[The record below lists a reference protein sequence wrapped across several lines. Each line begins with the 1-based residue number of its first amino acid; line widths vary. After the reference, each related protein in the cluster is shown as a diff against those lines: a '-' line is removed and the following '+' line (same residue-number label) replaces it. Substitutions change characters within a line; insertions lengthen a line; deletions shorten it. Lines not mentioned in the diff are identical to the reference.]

1 MTTSTV
7 GGRRGSPD
15 EAARATRRRALAT
28 GRFRD
33 HDALPSERD
42 LADGLAVSRT
52 TLRRVLATLSED
64 RVLAQ
69 RPAGGTVVNRAP
81 RVETPTPSEPFRL
94 AGFADDMRR
103 RGYEPS
109 SREIERGLV
118 RPTAQDALVL
128 GCSPETPVFRLCR
141 LRYADGL
148 PMALERAVAP
158 SALLGEGSAV
168 GRSLR
173 ATLERQGFGAVR
185 SLDRVQA
192 VLMSDGEA
200 ARLRQGQPRP
210 AGFAGRLPRGRT
222 MLPLLALAVPRRS
235 LRHPVGTEHEDV
247 VAPECQLIAT

>member
-1 MTTSTV
+1 MTTATG
-7 GGRRGSPD
+7 GGRRGSRY
-15 EAARATRRRALAT
+15 EAALATLRRELAT

-42 LADGLAVSRT
+42 LADVLAVSRT
-52 TLRRVLATLSED
+52 TLRRVLATLSEEH
-64 RVLAQ
+64 VLAQ
-69 RPAGGTVVNRAP
+69 RRGTGTIVNRAP
-81 RVETPTPSEPFRL
+81 RVETATPSEPPRL

-103 RGYEPS
+103 RGHEPAR
-109 SREIERGLV
+109 REIERGLV

-158 SALLGEGSAV
+158 LALLGEGSAV

-192 VLMSDGEA
+192 VPMDEGDA
-200 ARLRQGQPRP
+200 ARLDAVKGSPGLLVSR
-210 AGFAGRLPRGRT
+210 ADYLADGRCCLYS
-222 MLPLLALAVPRRS
+222 RS
-235 LRHPVGTEHEDV
+235 LFRADRYDILSERSSQTLSNRDEG
-247 VAPECQLIAT
+247 

>member
-1 MTTSTV
+1 MTAPDV
-7 GGRRGSPD
+7 RGRRGSRY
-15 EAARATRRRALAT
+15 ETALATLRRELAT
-28 GRFRD
+28 GRFRG

-42 LADGLAVSRT
+42 LADILAVSRT
-52 TLRRVLATLSED
+52 TLRRVLATLSDE

-103 RGYEPS
+103 RGHEPS

-158 SALLGEGSAV
+158 SAFLGEGSAI

-192 VLMSDGEA
+192 MLMDESEA
-200 ARLRQGQPRP
+200 ARLDAVKGSPGLLVSR
-210 AGFAGRLPRGRT
+210 AAYLADGRCCLYSRVLFRADRYDILSERSAEPSYPRGD
-222 MLPLLALAVPRRS
+222 
-235 LRHPVGTEHEDV
+235 G
-247 VAPECQLIAT
+247 